1 MGDRPSAGISRTHSY
16 GGVMSGSPATTT
28 QELYKNLIYQPV
40 LAGQLDGDGYTMR
53 NVLVRMLGTLGF
65 FTDEEMADPDNPD
78 ISKAEEHVFGI
89 ILESPDEAEGARRI
103 NDALRRGF
111 DGRQMAHLGRTLDD
125 RARKI
130 ASDIG
135 PWIYGRKL
143 MDYGGGD
150 GRILLYLDLD
160 NRSVLLHDIADFR
173 LDFVRSHRAITHT
186 VDIEASR
193 WLSIGPFTTML
204 FVTSLHHMEDPERL
218 MRQATDFLEP
228 RSRVIVVESVISP
241 YIPLQAQ
248 AFADWFYNRCL
259 NPEANVPVPGSWKTT
274 WDWRRFFTSIG
285 FDVDEE
291 EDLGVDIGLVPE
303 HHVMFVL
310 TYKG

>member
-1 MGDRPSAGISRTHSY
+1 
-16 GGVMSGSPATTT
+16 MSGSSATTT
-28 QELYKNLIYQPV
+28 QELYENLIYQPV
-40 LAGQLDGDGYTMR
+40 LADQLDGDGYSMR

-65 FTDEEMADPDNPD
+65 FTDEEMGDPDNPD
-78 ISKAEEHVFGI
+78 ISEAEEHIFGI
-89 ILESPDEAEGARRI
+89 ILGSPDEAEAARRI
-103 NDALRRGF
+103 NDVLHRGF

-135 PWIYGRKL
+135 PWIHGRKL

-160 NRSVLLHDIADFR
+160 NRSVLFHDIADFR
-173 LDFVRSHRAITHT
+173 LDFVRNHRAITHT
-186 VDIEASR
+186 ADITLEDWGKHS
-193 WLSIGPFTTML
+193 PFTTML
-204 FVTSLHHMEDPERL
+204 FVTSLHHMDAPQQD
-218 MRQATDFLEP
+218 MRQATRWLEP
-228 RSRVIVVESVISP
+228 GSRVIVIESVISP
-241 YIPLQAQ
+241 YIPLHAQ

-259 NPEANVPVPGSWKTT
+259 NPEANIPVPGSWKTT

-291 EDLGVDIGLVPE
+291 VDLGVDLGLVPE

-310 TYKG
+310 TYNG